1 MPMLNAA
8 PTRAWPSVDR
18 PDFEDV
24 EAHGLERWLGELALA
39 LRQETYQPDPI
50 RRVSIPKANGK
61 LRPLGV
67 STLRDRV
74 CMTAAIPRAL
84 TRGRSSRPTFHRN
97 SPPTVAGETPN
108 RRWSRWRSCCF
119 AAIRTWWTPT
129 SRTTWSLL
137 HNIPRFIRCGRRAW
151 VGSLSL

>member
-50 RRVSIPKANGK
+50 RRVFIPKAKGK
-61 LRPLGV
+61 LRPLGI

-74 CMTAAIPRAL
+74 CMTAAIPRAWPGGDL
-84 TRGRSSRPTFHRN
+84 RNRPSTGTLCLPSRAKRPTGGGRGGGTAVSRP
-97 SPPTVAGETPN
+97 SG
-108 RRWSRWRSCCF
+108 S
-119 AAIRTWWTPT
+119 
-129 SRTTWSLL
+129 
-137 HNIPRFIRCGRRAW
+137 CGRRPRGLLGHRFILPP
-151 VGSLSL
+151 GS